1 MSVIQNAP
9 QKIAGPKGAFL
20 FGSLPEFGRDPLKFL
35 EKCARDYGDVV
46 PLRFVNRPVL
56 LLNNPADIEFV
67 LASGSR
73 HFQKTKGYRTPLMR
87 RLFGQ
92 GLLTSEGSFW
102 TRQRRLSQPAFHRDR
117 IASYAKIIVEF
128 AGRGIAKWQV
138 GETRPVHLDMMRLT
152 TEVVT
157 KSLFNS
163 DVPREIKDMAE
174 ASAVVMQ
181 RFSQQL
187 SLWRFVMDLFPTPG
201 ARRFEKVMC
210 ELDHFIYGLIRE
222 RRASGEDTGDLLSML
237 LQARD
242 DDGNGMSDQQL
253 RDELTTL
260 MVAGLDT
267 TALTLAWAFYLL
279 SQNPE
284 ADQKLF
290 GEVQAVLGNRLP
302 AFEDLPKLTYVDAV
316 LKETMRLYPA
326 GWILGREALHDC
338 ESGGVKIAKGTSVLM
353 SQWLKHR
360 DERYFPQPEK
370 FLPGR
375 WLGEEIKQ
383 LPKFAYFP
391 FGGGPRI
398 CIGNAFAVMEATLVL
413 AVVAQKFRLT
423 AKAGYAIQPFPAI
436 TLQPKDGIFL
446 KVESR

>member
-1 MSVIQNAP
+1 M
-9 QKIAGPKGAFL
+9 IAKSPRGITGPKGTFL
-20 FGSLPEFGRDPLKFL
+20 LGNLREFGRDPLGML
-35 EKCARDYGDVV
+35 ECWSRDYGDVV
-46 PLRFVNRPVL
+46 QLRFANRQVL
-56 LLNNPADIEFV
+56 LFNNPADIEFV
-67 LASGSR
+67 LATGAKNF
-73 HFQKTKGYRTPLMR
+73 HKTMGYRTPMMR

-92 GLLTSEGSFW
+92 GLLTSENEFW

-117 IASYAKIIVEF
+117 VASYAKIIVEF
-128 AGRGIAKWQV
+128 AERGLAKWQP

-163 DVPREIKDMAE
+163 DVPREINNLGE

-181 RFSQQL
+181 RFNQQL
-187 SLWRFVMDLFPTPG
+187 SIWRLLMNFLPTPG
-201 ARRFEKVMC
+201 ARQFEKVMRD
-210 ELDHFIYGLIRE
+210 LDNFIYGIIRE
-222 RRASGEDTGDLLSML
+222 RRASGEDTGDLLSIL

-242 DDGNGMSDQQL
+242 DDGNGMSDKQL

-284 ADQKLF
+284 IDRKLF
-290 GEVQAVLGNRLP
+290 CEVQSVLGDRPPTFN
-302 AFEDLPKLTYVDAV
+302 DLPKLTYADAV
-316 LKETMRLYPA
+316 VKETMRLYPA
-326 GWILGREALHDC
+326 GWILGREAINDC
-338 ESGGVKIAKGTSVLM
+338 ETGSTKIAKGTSVIM
-353 SQWLKHR
+353 SQWLKHH
-360 DERYFPQPEK
+360 DGRYFPEPQK
-370 FLPGR
+370 FLPDR
-375 WLGEEIKQ
+375 WLGEEIKK

-398 CIGNAFAVMEATLVL
+398 CIGSAFAVMEATLVL

-423 AKAGYAIQPFPAI
+423 AKSGYEVKPFPAI

>member
-1 MSVIQNAP
+1 MNDNPS
-9 QKIAGPKGAFL
+9 QKIAGPKGSFL
-20 FGSLPEFGRDPLKFL
+20 LGNLAAFGRDPLQFL
-35 EKCARDYGDVV
+35 ENCASHYGDYVL
-46 PLRFVNRPVL
+46 LRFGNRPVL
-56 LLNNPADIEFV
+56 LINNPADIEFV
-67 LASGSR
+67 LATGSR
-73 HFQKTKGYRTPLMR
+73 NFRKTMGYHTPMMR

-92 GLLTSEGSFW
+92 GLLTSEGEFW
-102 TRQRRLSQPAFHRDR
+102 MRQRRLSQPAFHRDR
-117 IASYAKIIVEF
+117 VASYAKIIVQF
-128 AGRGIAKWQV
+128 AERGIAKWQF
-138 GETRPVHLDMMRLT
+138 GETRAIHLDMMRLT

-163 DVPREIKDMAE
+163 GVPREIDELGE
-174 ASAVVMQ
+174 ASAVVMK
-181 RFSQQL
+181 RFHQQL
-187 SLWRFVMDLFPTPG
+187 SVWRLLMNFFPTPG
-201 ARRFEKVMC
+201 ARRFERVMRN
-210 ELDHFIYGLIRE
+210 LDNFIYGLIRE

-242 DDGNGMSDQQL
+242 EDGNGMSDQQL

-279 SQNPE
+279 SQNVE

-290 GEVQAVLGNRLP
+290 SEVQTVLGNRPP
-302 AFEDLPKLTYVDAV
+302 AFEDLPKLTYADAII
-316 LKETMRLYPA
+316 KETMRLYPA

-338 ESGGVKIAKGTSVLM
+338 QIGGVKIGKGTSVLM

-360 DERYFPQPEK
+360 DERYFPQAKK
-370 FLPGR
+370 FLPDR
-375 WLGEEIKQ
+375 WLDEENKK

-413 AVVAQKFRLT
+413 AVIAQKFRLT
-423 AKAGYAIQPFPAI
+423 AEEGYAVQPFPAI